1 MIITKLALPR
11 RTFLRGV
18 GASLALPLLDAM
30 VPALTAVAQTAA
42 RPVQRLGFV
51 YIPNGAVLDH
61 WTPLR
66 TGTQFDLP
74 AILSPLAS
82 LRDHLVVVS
91 GLGLKAAEAMGD
103 GGGDH
108 SRAPAAWLNAVHP
121 KKTEGADVRAG
132 MTADQIAARALG
144 QHTPLASLEVCLE
157 PGDLAGSC
165 GGAGYSCV
173 YVNTISW
180 RTETTPV
187 PMENNPRIVFERL
200 FGNGASVDERLAELR
215 ADRSLLDSVTAEI
228 AALNRT
234 LGSQDRDRVTEY
246 VDAIRDIERRIQK
259 AESRNATAV
268 DLPLPSRPTGIPRDF
283 EEHIKLM
290 YDLQAIAFQADL
302 TRVITFLTGRETS
315 QRTHPQIGVPD
326 PHHSTSHHQD
336 DPQKIAKLVK
346 INTYHVDLF
355 RYFLERLRATPDG
368 DGNLLDHSL
377 ILYGGGIS
385 DGNLHDH
392 SPLPLVLAGGGAGRV
407 KGGRHLAYPKDT
419 PLANLLITLLDKSGV
434 PPPDRIG
441 DSTGPLDV
449 DTLAGV

>member
-1 MIITKLALPR
+1 MIIMKLALPR
-11 RTFLRGV
+11 RTFLRGI
-18 GASLALPLLDAM
+18 GASLGLPLLDAM
-30 VPALTAVAQTAA
+30 LPALTATARSAA
-42 RPVQRLGFV
+42 RPVQRLGFI
-51 YIPNGAVLDH
+51 YIPNGAVLDQ
-61 WTPLR
+61 WTPR
-66 TGTQFDLP
+66 QTGADFELP
-74 AILSPLAS
+74 VILSPLAP
-82 LRDHLVVVS
+82 LRDRLVVIS

-121 KKTEGADVRAG
+121 KKTEGADVQAG
-132 MTADQIAARALG
+132 TTADQIAARELR

-180 RTETTPV
+180 RTATTPV

-200 FGNGASVDERLAELR
+200 FGNGASAAERSADLR

-234 LGSQDRDRVTEY
+234 LGPQDRDRLAEY
-246 VDAIRDIERRIQK
+246 VEAIRDIEQRIQT
-259 AESRNATAV
+259 AEARNATSI
-268 DLPLPSRPTGIPRDF
+268 DLPLPSRPTGIPADF

-290 YDLQAIAFQADL
+290 YDLQALAFQADL

-346 INTYHVDLF
+346 INTYHVDLL

-368 DGNLLDHSL
+368 DGTLLDHSL

-407 KGGRHLAYPKDT
+407 KGGRHLAYRKDT

-434 PPPDRIG
+434 RAPEQLG
-441 DSTGPLDV
+441 DSTGPLNLED
-449 DTLAGV
+449 LPGV